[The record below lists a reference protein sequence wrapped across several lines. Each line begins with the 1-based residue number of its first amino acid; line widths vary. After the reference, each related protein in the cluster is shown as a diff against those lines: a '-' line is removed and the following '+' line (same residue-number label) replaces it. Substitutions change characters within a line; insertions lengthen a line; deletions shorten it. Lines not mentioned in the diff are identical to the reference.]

1 MADFSTPYHSRDKK
15 ESGRR
20 KKESVGNTG
29 RLFRSVQFV
38 SACQLSNMV
47 REVDLRSDTV
57 TKPTPAMRKAM
68 AEAVVGD
75 DVYKED
81 PTINELEEKIAEFL
95 GKEAALFVASGTM
108 GNLSAVMA
116 HCWTRGQEIIMG
128 DQSHMFMYEQGGISS
143 LAGVHVSSIPTLEDG
158 TFDLEVL
165 KEKIRPRN
173 PNMHEPSTGL
183 ICLENSHNRC
193 GGKVLP
199 LSYIREVC
207 ALARN
212 NDIPVH
218 MDGARIINA
227 SVHCG
232 VPAHEIVKECA
243 SVSMCLS
250 KGIGAPWGLLWRF
263 QTFTK
268 RELSLFSRIKNFFLM
283 IQTFIVMLY
292 KPHILT
298 AFGVHRCRKVLGGAM
313 RQAGVLAAAALVA
326 LESAE
331 ERIRIDHQRTK
342 KFAQE
347 IYNLKSKLITC
358 DPAIDSNMILLQFP
372 SPNFT
377 NEDFV
382 RRMAE
387 VKIEDKEQ
395 VVVKACP
402 WYRNRVRCVLH
413 SDLTQEDLDSA
424 LMKIRAIAN
433 KQDPDAVVVKA
444 GLRDKNRVRCV
455 IHSDLNEEHLEWALQ
470 KIRKILG

>member
-250 KGIGAPWGLLWRF
+250 KLIC
-263 QTFTK
+263 
-268 RELSLFSRIKNFFLM
+268 FSCR
-283 IQTFIVMLY
+283 
-292 KPHILT
+292 
-298 AFGVHRCRKVLGGAM
+298 VHRCRKVLGGAM

>member
-1 MADFSTPYHSRDKK
+1 
-15 ESGRR
+15 
-20 KKESVGNTG
+20 
-29 RLFRSVQFV
+29 
-38 SACQLSNMV
+38 MV

-250 KGIGAPWGLLWRF
+250 KGIGAPVGSVVAGSK
-263 QTFTK
+263 Q
-268 RELSLFSRIKNFFLM
+268 
-283 IQTFIVMLY
+283 FIER
-292 KPHILT
+292 
-298 AFGVHRCRKVLGGAM
+298 VHRCRKVLGGAM

-387 VKIEDKEQ
+387 
-395 VVVKACP
+395 
-402 WYRNRVRCVLH
+402 
-413 SDLTQEDLDSA
+413 
-424 LMKIRAIAN
+424 AN

>member
-1 MADFSTPYHSRDKK
+1 
-15 ESGRR
+15 
-20 KKESVGNTG
+20 
-29 RLFRSVQFV
+29 
-38 SACQLSNMV
+38 MV

-81 PTINELEEKIAEFL
+81 PTLNELEEKLAAFL

-128 DQSHMFMYEQGGISS
+128 DQSHMFMYEQGGISA

-158 TFDLEVL
+158 TFDLEIL

-173 PNMHEPSTGL
+173 PCQHEPSTGL

-193 GGKVLP
+193 GGRVLP

-218 MDGARIINA
+218 MDGARIVNA

-232 VPAHEIVKECA
+232 VPVHEILKECA

-250 KGIGAPWGLLWRF
+250 KGIGAPVG
-263 QTFTK
+263 
-268 RELSLFSRIKNFFLM
+268 SVVAGSRD
-283 IQTFIVMLY
+283 FIER
-292 KPHILT
+292 
-298 AFGVHRCRKVLGGAM
+298 VHRCRKVLGGAM
-313 RQAGVLAAAALVA
+313 RQAGVLAAAGLVA

-358 DPAIDSNMILLQFP
+358 DPDLIDSNMILLQFP
-372 SPNFT
+372 SPNFK

-382 RRMAE
+382 KRMAE

-395 VVVKACP
+395 VVVKACE

-424 LMKIRAIAN
+424 LMKIRA
-433 KQDPDAVVVKA
+433 VV
-444 GLRDKNRVRCV
+444 L
-455 IHSDLNEEHLEWALQ
+455 
-470 KIRKILG
+470 